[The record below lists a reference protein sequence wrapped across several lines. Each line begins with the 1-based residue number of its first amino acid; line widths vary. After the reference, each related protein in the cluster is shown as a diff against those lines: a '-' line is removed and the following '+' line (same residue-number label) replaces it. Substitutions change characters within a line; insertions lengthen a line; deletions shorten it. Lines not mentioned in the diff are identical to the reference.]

1 MTTSGENLR
10 VQFRNARRFAYVKAM
25 QNLRNP
31 AIFQRGE
38 AGVMNI
44 IDKLVN
50 GVFGNTTVRNIYS
63 LECFNE
69 VAPLLPKSLSD
80 SDRVVFTIVND
91 KYEFDHRRPSEPK
104 LDKNLINEVI
114 SKSGIIEAV
123 KAGRVPS
130 RTRIKYL
137 VSGFSR
143 VIEDSYMNAIDRTV
157 THQILDKDSQWLV
170 MNSYGK
176 PHLYKGSSPSG
187 LKKLRVLEP
196 SACEWCRTKPSI
208 MNPAAKVPRHKGC
221 LCTTRLVR
229 RS

>member
-10 VQFRNARRFAYVKAM
+10 VQFRNARRFAYVTAM

-31 AIFQRGE
+31 AILQRGE
-38 AGVMNI
+38 AGIMNI

-50 GVFGNTTVRNIYS
+50 GVFGNTKVRVIYS
-63 LECFNE
+63 LECLTE

-80 SDRVVFTIVND
+80 SDHVFFTIVGDN
-91 KYEFDHRRPSEPK
+91 YEIEHRRPSEPQ
-104 LDKNLINEVI
+104 LDNALINEVI

-130 RTRIKYL
+130 RTMIKYL

-143 VIEDSYMNAIDRTV
+143 VIEDSYMAAIDRTV
-157 THQILDKDSQWLV
+157 THQILDKDSQWIV

-176 PHLYKGSSPSG
+176 PHLYKGASPSG

-196 SACEWCRTKPSI
+196 TACEWCRNKPSI
-208 MNPAAKVPRHKGC
+208 MRPEARVPRHKGC
-221 LCTTRLVR
+221 LCSTRLVR
-229 RS
+229 R